1 MGKQSL
7 NQLYTCNFLHDDV
20 ANYKL
25 TSNEFSHKT
34 MSKMGNPILTLKVN
48 SKMKP
53 RNFKRRINIY
63 SPKWRYTETRREYPC
78 IVHGLF

>member
-53 RNFKRRINIY
+53 RKF
-63 SPKWRYTETRREYPC
+63 
-78 IVHGLF
+78 